1 MNNAIL
7 RNAPI
12 FEGTSYA
19 DDGDFSCGS
28 SFGSLAELIRWLI
41 SHPHHGP
48 GDPVISPQVTSELT
62 QVAQGLITFV
72 GSRGVQDAGLRS
84 RVGAEGLQR
93 TAKALANLQQHAQSA
108 N

>member
-1 MNNAIL
+1 MNNTIS
-7 RNAPI
+7 RNALI
-12 FEGTSYA
+12 FEGTSYG
-19 DDGDFSCGS
+19 DDGDFSCGN
-28 SFGSLAELIRWLI
+28 SFGSLAELIRWLL
-41 SHPHHGP
+41 SHHGP
-48 GDPVISPQVTSELT
+48 GDPVVSPQVTAELT
-62 QVAQGLITFV
+62 QVAEGLITFV